1 MGYLALVVPFLVG
14 LQADPGELF
23 GWVESVLTQLGVWN
37 YLQMFLA
44 LAIII
49 GGVKVMQR
57 IFDR

>member
-1 MGYLALVVPFLVG
+1 MGVFLVVG
-14 LQADPGELF
+14 QTDPGQLF
-23 GWVESVLTQLGVWN
+23 GWVESVMTQLGVWG
-37 YLQMFLA
+37 YMQAFLA